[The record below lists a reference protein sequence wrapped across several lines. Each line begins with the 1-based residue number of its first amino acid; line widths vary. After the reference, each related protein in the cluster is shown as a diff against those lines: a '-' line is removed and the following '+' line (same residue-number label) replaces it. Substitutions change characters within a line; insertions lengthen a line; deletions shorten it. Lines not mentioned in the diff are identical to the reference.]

1 MSKWEDLVEKKIRD
15 AMKAGEF
22 DNLPGKGR
30 PLNLDENPFEDPSMR
45 MAHRMLRN
53 NGFTLPWIEER
64 KEIDAAIDAL
74 RADLAR
80 SWARHAEA
88 QTATRLSAQDTSE
101 WERAQSDF
109 RQKLVQLNRRI
120 HDFNL
125 KAPAERFQRPPL
137 DAEREINKLKTGER
151 GKGEKG

>member
-45 MAHRMLRN
+45 TAHRLLRN

-80 SWARHAEA
+80 SWARCAEA
-88 QTATRLSAQDTSE
+88 QTITRANARHTSE
-101 WERAQSDF
+101 WEQAESAF
-109 RQKLVQLNRRI
+109 RQQLVQLNRRI
-120 HDFNL
+120 NDFNL
-125 KAPAERFQRPPL
+125 RAPAERFQRPAL
-137 DAEREINKLKTGER
+137 NAEREIDKITKGER
-151 GKGEKG
+151 GKGKG

>member
-15 AMKAGEF
+15 AMRAGEF
-22 DNLPGKGR
+22 DNLPGRGR

-64 KEIDAAIDAL
+64 KEIDAAVDAL

-80 SWARHAEA
+80 SWASYAEA
-88 QTATRLSAQDTSE
+88 QTADPRNASE

-109 RQKLVQLNRRI
+109 RQKLLQLNRRI
-120 HDFNL
+120 QDFNL
-125 KAPAERFQRPPL
+125 RVPAERFQRL
-137 DAEREINKLKTGER
+137 VLNAEREIDKLTQ
-151 GKGEKG
+151 GKGVNG